1 MFLIIVHLLPQ
12 ATGKAG
18 SRLAGTDP
26 KWQSQIVVWRDEL
39 GISPNYMPFDQLEL
53 KVSGLKMTNRI
64 RSLLNMVVAEKTK
77 HVKKKTKK
85 SLKSAIRNVVV
96 DISQNPVR
104 RSHTTKDGF
113 AHTLCTG
120 SRLVHLGLGRL
131 VHPKEMLW
139 LQGHN
144 PHSTNFPS
152 NMKVE
157 QIRKLAGE
165 GMALPCL
172 GVCIWAQFLIKGYPD
187 P

>member
-64 RSLLNMVVAEKTK
+64 LSLLNMVVAEKTK

-120 SRLVHLGLGRL
+120 SRLVHLGLGSRL
-131 VHPKEMLW
+131 ESS
-139 LQGHN
+139 QGRVW
-144 PHSTNFPS
+144 PCPVLGCAFGHSSSLKATLTHR
-152 NMKVE
+152 
-157 QIRKLAGE
+157 I
-165 GMALPCL
+165 
-172 GVCIWAQFLIKGYPD
+172 
-187 P
+187 